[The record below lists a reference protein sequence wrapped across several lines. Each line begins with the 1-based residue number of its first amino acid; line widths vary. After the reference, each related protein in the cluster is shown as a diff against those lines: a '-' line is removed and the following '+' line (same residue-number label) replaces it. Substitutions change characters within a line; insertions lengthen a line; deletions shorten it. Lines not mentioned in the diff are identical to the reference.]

1 MAAICTRVVLL
12 KQNLGLGPRGALFK
26 NMSEGPGKPFTVQHT
41 ELPPV
46 ALCYQ
51 GADLKPLFTVLSNS
65 FPRLSTFSLD
75 LSLRGVDIPE
85 GPLPPLPSVTRLALS
100 VSLNFPGYYGYIL
113 EPHRVFPALRE
124 LTIGRFNCSYE
135 NVSLHRSLDRG
146 FSRQHIDSLLKC
158 YPLSVRWQI
167 SLKKDNGMKYK
178 RFRGGHAIWWSKQT
192 MQQKAERTAG
202 AMLLLEKGPHFRR
215 RSTGDATP
223 LALTGRCI
231 HS

>member
-1 MAAICTRVVLL
+1 M
-12 KQNLGLGPRGALFK
+12 
-26 NMSEGPGKPFTVQHT
+26 
-41 ELPPV
+41 
-46 ALCYQ
+46 
-51 GADLKPLFTVLSNS
+51 KPLFTVLSNS

-135 NVSLHRSLDRG
+135 NVSLHRSLDRW

-178 RFRGGHAIWWSKQT
+178 RVYY
-192 MQQKAERTAG
+192 E
-202 AMLLLEKGPHFRR
+202 
-215 RSTGDATP
+215 
-223 LALTGRCI
+223 
-231 HS
+231 